1 MLQRTMQQT
10 MLHQSMA
17 HLTMEIK
24 TAVRQFIAENVLLG
38 IHQTTIEDTTPLV
51 TGGLIDSI
59 GMIGLVS
66 FLETRFQV
74 EFVPR
79 EIDVHS
85 LDTLEQI
92 EEVIR
97 KKLAAGKSGAAS
109 SEQQGW

>member
-1 MLQRTMQQT
+1 
-10 MLHQSMA
+10 MLHS
-17 HLTMEIK
+17 TMEIK

-38 IHQTTIEDTTPLV
+38 IHQTSIEDSTPLV

-59 GMIGLVS
+59 GMLGLVN
-66 FLETRFQV
+66 FLETRFKV

-92 EEVIR
+92 EELIR
-97 KKLAAGKSGAAS
+97 KKLASGEAGAAGS
-109 SEQQGW
+109 GRPIR

>member
-1 MLQRTMQQT
+1 MLPPTMLPQT
-10 MLHQSMA
+10 MLSQ
-17 HLTMEIK
+17 TMEIK
-24 TAVRQFIAENVLLG
+24 TAVRQFIAENVQLG
-38 IHQTTIEDTTPLV
+38 VHQTTLEDTTPLV

-59 GMIGLVS
+59 GMIGLVA
-66 FLETRFQV
+66 FLEERFKV

-109 SEQQGW
+109 SEQQGG

>member
-10 MLHQSMA
+10 MLHQTML
-17 HLTMEIK
+17 HQTMEIK

-51 TGGLIDSI
+51 SGGLIDSI
-59 GMIGLVS
+59 GMIGLVN
-66 FLETRFQV
+66 FLETRFKV

-85 LDTLEQI
+85 LNKLEKI
-92 EEVIR
+92 VALIR
-97 KKLAAGKSGAAS
+97 KRRARPQAAVSGT
-109 SEQQGW
+109 GR